1 MKKLTAL
8 LLVLAMTLTFMP
20 VISLGTET
28 TQTAESI
35 SAFSWNFETNAQN
48 GTLPTVVS
56 WGNYRAA
63 FMSFEIP
70 EEILSYKDE
79 TVIINATLSANM
91 TFNNGR
97 VSGQAPFVTIVEADG
112 DAIASADMGGGSDT
126 TNTLKA
132 AWAEGKV
139 LGTIDTLK
147 EDVSTVMDIT
157 EIVKGGKTKIGLY
170 LTCRSEDG
178 YLKTNGI
185 VNFNSPSLEITVT
198 KVDEDYY
205 LNSLNIPYNISEGYI
220 LPKSIGGMDIVW
232 SESEIKAEGETV
244 YKKLTA
250 SINNKTKDF
259 DVMIMGENDK
269 FIAAYTTEDSVAVGN
284 SMHLAIKT
292 ETGWEELNFGIGV
305 LFASADLS
313 DETSAGTTKV
323 LEKPYIYRKDNGKI
337 GVSAR
342 CMKLDG
348 TKDEFLTLWETD
360 DLVHFETVGTAEN
373 VDGYE
378 TVDRVE
384 VEGINGTV
392 SSVFPITD
400 SEYEYLTKKLMEV
413 KNTSVEPIILSTV
426 PGKAISK
433 LPSLTA
439 NYSDTSKGEIPV
451 KWNEEELNA
460 IDFNKTG
467 IYTVTGQAQVAD
479 YPSPMFYGEADP
491 VIYNYNGKY
500 YFIATNETGSQ
511 LDLYI
516 RCADT
521 IDELETA
528 EEVLIFKHTSSG
540 DHSGC
545 NWAPEL
551 HVINGELYCLFAS
564 STTGSWNAVQ
574 SRIMKCTGDPM
585 NINDWEAPV
594 MVTRKD
600 GSSLI
605 DEGITLDMT
614 YFESK
619 GKHYYAWAERPI
631 TSQGNGNSYIA
642 IAEMDPSDPYRITT
656 DPVIIR
662 IPEYGWDRRTTTVD
676 EGPHVLKHEGKIYMS
691 FSGSGCD
698 NTYCLGYLIA
708 DEDADLLNKD
718 SWRVTNYPV
727 LASEHVA
734 GEYGPGH
741 NAFAKDEYGRDII
754 IVHMKPNGGTRSG
767 TVRTIHYGFDGTPI
781 LYMTADRYLKS
792 EYRNVTATIY
802 VRDEDVTDEEFELES
817 IVNNLTIHNA
827 DNIKEHIT
835 LPTEIDGATI
845 LWSSDNS
852 AVTNDGVV
860 TRGNEDV
867 RVNLTALVSKN
878 GLTKEKV
885 FTVTIKAKRETHDKV
900 GYIYAYFRGSVN
912 GEKEVQQIH
921 LAISD
926 DGLNWRDLNGNFPV
940 IESKMGTKGLRDPYL
955 IRSYEG
961 DKFYLLAT
969 DLDANGGDWTQYGEN
984 GSRYLMIWESDDL
997 LNWSEQRMVK
1007 VSDENMGCTWAPEA
1021 IYDEENKN
1029 YLVYWSSHRADL
1041 GGKKV
1046 VQCATTRD
1054 FVTFTEPEIFV
1065 GGDGEISVI
1074 DTTMIKGDDGK
1085 YYRFTKYA
1093 DKVRVFMEVS
1103 DSPTGPFTEVSSNVY
1118 DIYGVEGPEI
1128 FKLEGTDKY
1137 CLMLDSYTGDLG
1149 AIGFFPMVTDDLSSG
1164 NFTRLTEGYKMP
1176 TGAKHGGILAITEDE
1191 YASIMKKWGPL
1202 PDDENVIEYKFD
1214 GSDENLTLYG
1224 NAKLEGGT
1232 LVLDGTSSTY
1242 ANLGKGIFDRRE
1254 KFTVSMDLYNETES
1268 GFFFTFSIGD
1278 TTSDY
1283 LFLRTR
1289 KEQVRLAQTISGNTY
1304 EEAVNVAVSDN
1315 VNKWSN
1321 YTIVGDGET
1330 LKLYID
1336 GVLSGEANTTKTLYH
1351 LGENLS
1357 VNLGKSTF
1365 SADKYFKGK
1374 FENVKIFNRALTKA
1388 EVIALLGDAEK
1399 HLEYDYDNLSILN
1412 QDEITCDLMLPSEGE
1427 RSGCEIT
1434 WKSSDTSVITD
1445 AGIVNRFDT
1454 DKKVTMTGT
1463 LTLGETVLEKKFDV
1477 TVLAKEEDYAYLFAY
1492 FTGSAASQERLFYG
1506 VSKDG
1511 YNFRALNGGN
1521 SVLTS
1526 DLGTGCIRDPF
1537 IMKGEDGYYYIIA
1550 TDMKSSLG
1558 WSSNYA
1564 TVVFKTPDLINIV
1577 DKEWINYRNFKATAN
1592 CTRAWAPQAIWCP
1605 EKEAYM
1611 VYLTMEMPD
1620 DDYPTV
1626 MFRHYATDLC
1636 DASTYTEPTLM
1647 LNRPENINSAIDGDI
1662 IYDKFHDEYIMFY
1675 NGKQLAV
1682 SKTLSGEWT
1691 HAKTKYSD
1699 GQLPMV
1705 TSTGASMAVEGSNI
1719 WQIIGRDKWVI
1730 AADGTAF
1737 NGGCYALV
1745 ETEDF
1750 ENYTQLWASR
1760 GDYSFDFTPR
1770 HGYVIP
1776 ISERELNN
1784 LFTAYG
1790 TVEFPEDKA
1799 FDLNI
1804 DLSQKG
1810 VDINEDMYGI
1820 FYEDINY
1827 GADGGL
1833 YSEVIENRSFE
1844 AAHCNP
1850 DKGEA
1855 YTKIPSSGWT
1865 VTNATAEY
1873 LSENP
1878 LNENNTTYVRLTTQ
1892 NGSTLS
1898 NECYSGFKASD
1909 GEIFDVSFFAR
1920 GNYTGKITV
1929 SIVEGEN
1936 VLGSKEFTIN
1946 STEFKKY
1953 SGTLQVKGESATA
1966 TVKLSFD
1973 KEGTIDMDMI
1983 SVITQNTFN
1992 GRNNG
1997 LRRDIVQALYDL
2009 HPKFMRF
2016 PGGCVVE
2023 GYYLDN
2029 RYKWKESIGP
2039 VEERKENWNR
2049 WQTGSNA
2056 YDYCQTLGLGF
2067 YEYFLLCE
2075 DIGAK
2080 PLPVVSVGI
2089 GCQYQSGEVSSW
2101 DDLYNIYIQDAID
2114 LIEFANGDP
2123 KTNKWA
2129 AIRAEMGHEEPFNLE
2144 YLGIGN
2150 EQWYT
2155 DANRFFERYE
2165 AFEEEIHKLYP
2176 DIKLIST
2183 SGPSADGTHYDNAWN
2198 WLKSHNGEENFT
2210 YAVDEHYYRT
2220 PEWFLD
2226 NVNRYDS
2233 YDREGFGVFAGEYAA
2248 NGTYGNT
2255 LYSAIAEA
2263 AYMTGLEKNADI
2275 VKLASYAPLL
2285 AKEGFT
2291 QWSPNLIWFDNTT
2304 VYGSPDYYVQKMY
2317 SENNGSYTVKNEVSV
2332 HGEEKVYKAG
2342 VGTWSTAAQFK
2353 DITVTDDKTNETT
2366 KLVLGETTLGTWT
2379 EDEGVYSQTSTSA
2392 NGAFNI
2398 APVTKNGYT
2407 LSLKAMKTGGNE
2419 GFLIPIKY
2427 VDNNNYIFWNIAGW
2441 GNTQSAVQ
2449 KVDNGTKTNITSY
2462 VPIVVETNTWYDVSV
2477 KVTEDTMYCYLNGE
2491 LIQSAFINKTEGPVY
2506 SSVSVDEKSGDIIVK
2521 LVNSSET
2528 KADVNVKIE
2537 NAEYIAPLCDEYVL
2551 TGNAK
2556 GDRNSLANPENVRE
2570 VKGIFT
2576 GASDNFTYEM
2586 TGLSFVVLRLHTTE
2600 SYVTEVTSVTVNNPE
2615 NLPENVLVTL
2625 SDGSK
2630 EERKVTWQKGSEG
2643 AYCYGGSYTVEGD
2656 VEQSNVKAIATLNI
2670 PTHGMVEFTGDNT
2683 AHVYT
2688 RENTT
2693 VRIAVY
2699 NDEGALIS
2707 IETKKIDGEEDI
2719 VFTAPES
2726 GKVKIMLWSEN
2737 ITPMEKTFEKVY

>member
-1 MKKLTAL
+1 MKKFIAL
-8 LLVLAMTLTFMP
+8 IIVFAMTLGLMP
-20 VISLGTET
+20 VVSLAEET
-28 TQTAESI
+28 TAEATSI
-35 SAFSWNFETNAQN
+35 SAFSWNFDTNAQN
-48 GTLPTVVS
+48 GTLPTAVS

-70 EEILSYKDE
+70 EEILAYKDK
-79 TVIINATLSANM
+79 TAIITATLKSDM

-97 VSGQAPFVTIVEADG
+97 VSGQAPIVTIIEADG
-112 DAIASADMGGGSDT
+112 DAIASVSLGGGSDT
-126 TNTLKA
+126 TAILKG
-132 AWAEGKV
+132 AWATGKV
-139 LGTIDTLK
+139 LCSIDTLK
-147 EDVSTVMDIT
+147 EDISPAMDIT
-157 EIVKGGKTKIGLY
+157 EIVKSGKTKIGLY

-185 VNFNSPSLEITVT
+185 VNFNSPTLTITAVET
-198 KVDEDYY
+198 DENYY
-205 LNSLNIPYNISEGYI
+205 LNSLNIPYNIRGGYE
-220 LPKSIGGMDIVW
+220 LPKTVGGMEITW
-232 SESEIKAEGETV
+232 SENEIKAESETV
-244 YKKLTA
+244 YKTLTA

-259 DVMIMGENDK
+259 DVMIMGENDN
-269 FIAAYTTEDSVAVGN
+269 FVAAYTTADSVAVGN
-284 SMHLAIKT
+284 SMHLALKT
-292 ETGWEELNFGIGV
+292 ENGWEELNFGIGV

-313 DETSAGTTKV
+313 DGSAAGTTKV

-342 CMKLDG
+342 CMTLDG
-348 TKDEFLTLWETD
+348 VRDEFLTLWETD
-360 DLVHFETVGTAEN
+360 DLVHFETVGTALS

-378 TVDRVE
+378 TTERVS
-384 VEGINGTV
+384 VEGLSGEA
-392 SSVFPITD
+392 SCVFPVTD
-400 SEYEYLTKKLMEV
+400 SEYEYLAKKLGEV
-413 KNTSVEPIILSTV
+413 KNTSVEPIVLSTV
-426 PGKAISK
+426 PGKAIEE
-433 LPSLTA
+433 LPYLTA
-439 NYSDTSKGEIPV
+439 NYSDGSTAEIPV
-451 KWNEEELNA
+451 KWNSDELKA

-467 IYTVTGQAQVAD
+467 VYTVTGQAQVAD

-491 VIYNYNGKY
+491 VIYQYNGKY

-516 RCADT
+516 RCGDT
-521 IDELETA
+521 IEELETA
-528 EEVLIFKHTSSG
+528 EEVMIFRHTSSG

-585 NINDWEAPV
+585 NINDWEEPV
-594 MVTRKD
+594 RVTKKD
-600 GSSLI
+600 GQSLI

-614 YFESK
+614 YFEAN

-631 TSQGNGNSYIA
+631 TELGNGNSYIA
-642 IAEMDPSDPYRITT
+642 IAEMNPSDPYRITT

-662 IPEYGWDRRTTTVD
+662 IPEYGWDRLTATVD
-676 EGPHVLKHEGKIYMS
+676 EGPNVLKHDGKLYMT

-698 NTYCLGYLIA
+698 NTYCLGLLTA
-708 DEDADLLNKD
+708 DENADLLNPE
-718 SWRVTNYPV
+718 SWQITNYPV

-741 NAFAKDEYGRDII
+741 NAFTKDEYGRDV
-754 IVHMKPNGGTRSG
+754 IVFHMKPNGGTRSG
-767 TVRTIHYGFDGTPI
+767 TVRTIHYAFDGTPI
-781 LYMTADRYLKS
+781 FYMTAERYLKS
-792 EYRNVTATIY
+792 EYRDVTATVY
-802 VRDEDVTDEEFELES
+802 VRDENITDEEFELEN

-827 DNIKEHIT
+827 DNVKGHIT
-835 LPTEIDGATI
+835 LPKEIDGASI
-845 LWSSDNS
+845 VWLSDNS

-860 TRGNEDV
+860 TRGEEDKK
-867 RVNLTALVSKN
+867 VNLKALVSKN
-878 GLTKEKV
+878 GLTKEKTITL
-885 FTVTIKAKRETHDKV
+885 TVKAKPVIDEKV

-961 DKFYLLAT
+961 DRFYLMAT
-969 DLDANGGDWTQYGEN
+969 DLDANGGNWTEYGEN

-997 LNWSEQRMVK
+997 INWSEQRMVK

-1021 IYDEENKN
+1021 IYDEENKT
-1029 YLVYWSSHRADL
+1029 YLVYWSSHRADMEN
-1041 GGKKV
+1041 KKV
-1046 VQCATTRD
+1046 VQCARTRD
-1054 FVTFTEPEIFV
+1054 FITFTEPEIFV
-1065 GGDGEISVI
+1065 GGDGVSVI
-1074 DTTMIKGDDGK
+1074 DTTMIKADDGK
-1085 YYRFTKYA
+1085 YYRFTKEA
-1093 DKVRVFMEVS
+1093 DNIRVYMEVS
-1103 DSPTGPFTEVSSNVY
+1103 DNPNGPFTKIESNIY

-1128 FKLEGTDKY
+1128 FKLEGTGKY

-1149 AIGFFPMVTDDLSSG
+1149 AIGFFPMVTDDLASG

-1176 TGAKHGGILAITEDE
+1176 TGAKHGSIVAITAEE
-1191 YASIMKKWGPL
+1191 YANVTEKWGPL
-1202 PDDENVIEYKFD
+1202 PDDETVYEYNFD
-1214 GSDENLTLYG
+1214 GDDENLTLYG
-1224 NAKLEGGT
+1224 NAKTEGGA
-1232 LVLDGTSSTY
+1232 LILDGTSSTY
-1242 ANLGKGIFDRRE
+1242 ASLGKGIFDRRE
-1254 KFTVSMDLYNETES
+1254 NFTVSMDLYNETAS

-1289 KEQVRLAQTISGNTY
+1289 KDEIRLAQTISGNNY
-1304 EEAVNVAVSDN
+1304 EEGFSHSMSEDMTNV
-1315 VNKWSN
+1315 WHN
-1321 YTIVGDGET
+1321 YTIVGTKD
-1330 LKLYID
+1330 KLSLYVD
-1336 GVLSGEANTTKTLYH
+1336 GVLLNEAATTKTLYH

-1365 SADKYFKGK
+1365 SADKYFTGK
-1374 FENVKIFNRALTKA
+1374 FDNVKIYNRALTKA
-1388 EVIALLGDAEK
+1388 EIIELTGSAEK
-1399 HLEYDYDNLSILN
+1399 LFNMDVNDISFLN
-1412 QDEITCDLMLPSEGE
+1412 PGETTADLMLPHSGA
-1427 RSGCEIT
+1427 RSGCEFF
-1434 WKSSDTSVITD
+1434 WKSSDESVITNE
-1445 AGIVNRFDT
+1445 GKVTRGTENKT
-1454 DKKVTMTGT
+1454 VTMTMT
-1463 LTLGETVLEKKFDV
+1463 AVLGEKTIEKTFDF
-1477 TVLAKEEDYAYLFAY
+1477 TVLAEEDDYAYLFAY
-1492 FTGSAASQERLFYG
+1492 FTGNSSDQERLFYG

-1511 YNFRALNGGN
+1511 YNFRALNGGK

-1577 DKEWINYRNFKATAN
+1577 DKEWINYRNFPTSAN

-1605 EKEAYM
+1605 EKNAYM

-1636 DASTYTEPTLM
+1636 DASTYTDPTIM

-1675 NGKQLAV
+1675 NGKQLATAD
-1682 SKTLSGEWT
+1682 TLSGEWT

-1705 TSTGASMAVEGSNI
+1705 TSSGAFMSVEGSNI
-1719 WQIIGRDKWVI
+1719 WQIIGRDKWII

-1750 ENYTQLWASR
+1750 ENYTQLWADK

-1790 TVEFPEDKA
+1790 TVEFPEEKA

-1804 DLSQKG
+1804 DLAERG
-1810 VDINEDMYGI
+1810 VDINSDMYGI

-1827 GADGGL
+1827 AADGGL

-1850 DKGEA
+1850 DRGES

-1865 VTNATAEY
+1865 VTNATAQY
-1873 LSENP
+1873 LTENP
-1878 LNENNTTYVRLTTQ
+1878 LNENNTTYVRLTTN
-1892 NGSTLS
+1892 NGGTLS
-1898 NECYSGFKASD
+1898 NECYSGFKVSD
-1909 GEIFDVSFFAR
+1909 CEIFDVSFFAR
-1920 GNYTGKITV
+1920 GDYSGKITL
-1929 SIVEGEN
+1929 SIVDGEN
-1936 VLGSKEFTIN
+1936 VLGSKEFTID
-1946 STEFKKY
+1946 SAEFKKY
-1953 SGTLQVKGESATA
+1953 SGTLQVKGESNAA

-1973 KEGTIDMDMI
+1973 AKGTIDMDMI
-1983 SVITQNTFN
+1983 SVMSQNTFN

-2029 RYKWKESIGP
+2029 RYNWKESIGP

-2089 GCQYQSGEVSSW
+2089 ACQYQSGEVSSW

-2123 KTNKWA
+2123 ETNKWA
-2129 AIRAEMGHEEPFNLE
+2129 AIRAEMGHVEPFNLE

-2155 DANRFFERYE
+2155 TSNRFFERYE
-2165 AFEEEIHKLYP
+2165 AFEAEIHKLYP

-2198 WLKSHNGEENFT
+2198 WLNTHNGEENFT

-2220 PEWFLD
+2220 PEWFLE
-2226 NVNRYDS
+2226 NINRYDS
-2233 YDREGFGVFAGEYAA
+2233 YDRAGFSVFAGEYAA

-2255 LYSAIAEA
+2255 LYSALAEA

-2285 AKEGFT
+2285 AKEGYT
-2291 QWSPNLIWFDNTT
+2291 QWAPNLIWFDNST

-2317 SENNGSYTVKNEVSV
+2317 SENNGTYTVSNSVSV
-2332 HGEEKVYKAG
+2332 QGEEKVYKAG
-2342 VGTWSTAAQFK
+2342 AGTWSTSASFK
-2353 DITVTDDKTNETT
+2353 DVTITDDTTAETT
-2366 KLVLGETTLGTWT
+2366 ELVLNQTSLGTWT
-2379 EDEGVYSQTSTSA
+2379 EDEGVYSQTDTSA
-2392 NGAFNI
+2392 NGAFNV
-2398 APVTKNGYT
+2398 APVNAKEYT

-2419 GFLIPIKY
+2419 GFLIPVQY

-2449 KVDNGTKTNITSY
+2449 RVDNGTKTTVTSY
-2462 VPIVVETNTWYDVSV
+2462 VPTVVETNTWYDISV
-2477 KVTEDTMYCYLNGE
+2477 KVTENNMYCYLNGE
-2491 LIQSAFINKTEGPVY
+2491 LIQSVNINKTQGPVY
-2506 SSVSVDEKSGDIIVK
+2506 STVSVDEKSGDVIVK
-2521 LVNSSET
+2521 LVNTAET
-2528 KADVNVKIE
+2528 KAQVNVNIE
-2537 NAEYIAPLCDEYVL
+2537 NAEYIAPVCEEYIL

-2556 GDRNSLANPENVRE
+2556 GDKNSLANPANVSEER
-2570 VKGIFT
+2570 GTFH
-2576 GASDNFTYEM
+2576 GAADNFTYEM
-2586 TGLSFVVLRLHTTE
+2586 KGLSFVVLRLHTTE
-2600 SYVTEVTSVTVNNPE
+2600 NFVTAVTETPVNNPDK
-2615 NLPENVLVTL
+2615 LPETVTVTL
-2625 SDGSK
+2625 FDGSE
-2630 EERKVTWQKGSEG
+2630 EERAVTWRKATDG
-2643 AYCYGGSYTVEGD
+2643 AYHYGGTYTVEGE
-2656 VEQSNVKAIATLNI
+2656 VEGTSVKAVATLNI
-2670 PTHGMVEFTGDNT
+2670 PQYGSVEFTSDNT
-2683 AHVYT
+2683 ALIYARCGCKAV
-2688 RENTT
+2688 
-2693 VRIAVY
+2693 IATY
-2699 NDEGALIS
+2699 NEEGALIGA
-2707 IETKKIDGEEDI
+2707 ETKAVDGEEEI
-2719 VFTAPES
+2719 TFTPPVK
-2726 GKVKIMLWSEN
+2726 GKVKIMLIDEN
-2737 ITPMEKTFEKVY
+2737 MTPLCSAAEQTY